1 MIHTQL
7 STMNNSHY
15 GVGTNFGRSIVLLQI
30 GLGMEQLR
38 VGLTS
43 NEVDKLI
50 NDLRKSQQYLKKE
63 KQNDE

>member
-1 MIHTQL
+1 
-7 STMNNSHY
+7 MNNSHY
-15 GVGTNFGRSIVLLQI
+15 GVGTNFGRNIVLLQI

-38 VGLTS
+38 VALTS

-50 NDLRKSQQYLKKE
+50 NDLRKSQQYLQKE